1 MLEHEPHAQRK
12 GAIQATAISRS
23 SVTHMNM
30 QRYSVSQKR
39 KFYIVFFSS
48 ENESKRNALLRWKIL
63 AQTYD

>member
-30 QRYSVSQKR
+30 QRYSVGQKR
-39 KFYIVFFSS
+39 KFYKVFFFFRKIKQTECTFAL
-48 ENESKRNALLRWKIL
+48 ENPSTNI
-63 AQTYD
+63 